1 MIIIRKRPTEHPPM
15 SNRQN
20 SDPLVA
26 TCCLCGENV
35 PLSREEEPMYFGYP
49 RRPYVCP
56 LCRLL
61 VEQSDRAI
69 ETKAG
74 ARDLKDDPAVNHYAT
89 NEMEEK
95 NDDRYDEKF
104 DPDEASD
111 DEHEELRRLLETAG
125 QGGGSKG
132 CGNGCLQAETDGP
145 HLILDIVL
153 IRAMIPLK

>member
-1 MIIIRKRPTEHPPM
+1 MIIIRKQPTEHPPM
-15 SNRQN
+15 NNRQN
-20 SDPLVA
+20 PGPLVT

-35 PLSREEEPMYFGYP
+35 PLTPEEEPMYFGYP

-61 VEQSDRAI
+61 LEQSDKAI
-69 ETKAG
+69 KTEAS
-74 ARDLKDDPAVNHYAT
+74 AHDLKDALAVKHYAT

-95 NDDRYDEKF
+95 NDDRYDEEF

-125 QGGGSKG
+125 QGSGSKSS
-132 CGNGCLQAETDGP
+132 GNSGFQAEADGP
-145 HLILDIVL
+145 YLILDIVL

>member
-49 RRPYVCP
+49 RRPFVCP

-61 VEQSDRAI
+61 LEQSDRAI
-69 ETKAG
+69 EAEAG
-74 ARDLKDDPAVNHYAT
+74 AHDLKDDPAVNHYAT

-111 DEHEELRRLLETAG
+111 DEHEELRRLLEIAG
-125 QGGGSKG
+125 QGGSSKSG
-132 CGNGCLQAETDGP
+132 GNGCLQDEADGP